1 MGGWPFGEYPAG
13 GLERLG
19 PHVTAF
25 YAESFPVSNSAIV
38 RGTDAALVFDANFA
52 QEGLKLRRAVE
63 DAQGPPLRE
72 LVLSHYHDDHTLGA
86 MHLAPPALVRSRTYT
101 RERISSL
108 ASDPGAAG
116 VPEGVHVV
124 VPDSVVE
131 EQEVIDLGGG
141 VLVRLLPEP
150 EAHTR
155 GDLWAFVEPDGVALC
170 GDLWFTG
177 CEPYFG
183 SGSVAGSS
191 SAIDRLRDAQA
202 NIYLPGHGRAGT
214 LAPRG
219 QEPVQRMCAWLLEQ
233 TSAEMARGL
242 QGDDL
247 AAAVRAAF
255 DERHDIRFPLAIP
268 GFLEEGVVAAVR
280 DLSGSINH

>member
-25 YAESFPVSNSAIV
+25 YAEDFPLSNSAIV
-38 RGTDAALVFDANFA
+38 RGTEATLVFDANFA
-52 QEGLKLRRAVE
+52 EEGLKLREAVE
-63 DAQGPPLRE
+63 AEGPPLRD

-86 MHLAPPALVRSRTYT
+86 MHLAPPALVRSRAHT
-101 RERISSL
+101 RERLS
-108 ASDPGAAG
+108 AWATDPDLPDL
-116 VPEGVHVV
+116 PEGIRVV
-124 VPDSVVE
+124 VPDSLVE
-131 EQEVIDLGGG
+131 EQEVLDLGGG
-141 VLVRLLPEP
+141 VLVRLIPEP

-170 GDLWFTG
+170 GDLWFTS
-177 CEPYFG
+177 CEPYLG
-183 SGSVAGSS
+183 SGSVAGAIL
-191 SAIDRLRDAQA
+191 AIDRLRDAEA
-202 NIYLPGHGRAGT
+202 NIYLPGHGRAAT
-214 LAPRG
+214 LPPRG
-219 QEPVQRMCAWLLEQ
+219 HEPVQRLCAWLLEQ
-233 TSAEMARGL
+233 TSTEMARGL

-255 DERHDIRFPLAIP
+255 AQRDDIRFPFAIP

-280 DLSGSINH
+280 DLSGRINP